1 MKLNPSLSKLL
12 FLPVLVIL
20 FSLGFFSF
28 KSSAKELIT
37 SETLLFTRND
47 GLQSEIRIRPDS
59 YSSDVFY
66 GFYINGNNSRSILFF
81 SESNFVVQRRQGKPI
96 SPNESWSSYG
106 STYVPTYGGIYVYQS
121 DFTTFSLGSGP
132 FDYDIENFVDSYGNN
147 IYDTKNE
154 LLNSDVFVPE
164 SFANFGLNNFQYI
177 IYTNQNTFIPNDI
190 YQLSYY
196 ITWSGSTT
204 SDYPLTS
211 VRYQLYGFN
220 SIDMDNS
227 DKSNGTLIEDGSC
240 TSPFDY
246 DVYSKVSN
254 LVGTSNYQKFIIYLI
269 PYSGLTEGNTSFIVC
284 NVYTGAA
291 NFNFGPLEVP
301 IGGFTGLEASY
312 GSGIIPVDPTD
323 VINTTPVN
331 YIGEVPVM
339 GITQTVSGT
348 FNTNYNTY
356 NHNINYNPI
365 VYDTTNNINNYYDQ
379 SSHITNNDNSTIIIN
394 NFTGKFDTSND
405 DASIS
410 GIVSFLTAI
419 VTFFNTFWSYVIVG
433 LNFLPN
439 WCIVCVTTLFS
450 TVASVII
457 ALGIFKLFRG

>member
-28 KSSAKELIT
+28 KSSAKELIS
-37 SETLLFTRND
+37 SESILFSRND
-47 GLQSEIRIRPDS
+47 GYQMELRIRPDS
-59 YSSDVFY
+59 NSSDVFY
-66 GFYINGNNSRSILFF
+66 GFYIGSNSKSRSILFF
-81 SESNFVVQRRQGKPI
+81 SENSFVLQRRQGNPI
-96 SPNESWSSYG
+96 NVNASWSSYNP
-106 STYVPTYGGIYVYQS
+106 TYLPNYGGIYVYQS
-121 DFTTFSLGSGP
+121 DFTSFSLGSGSLE
-132 FDYDIENFVDSYGNN
+132 YDIDAFVSMFGNN
-147 IYDTKNE
+147 IYDTKVE

-177 IYTNQNTFIPNDI
+177 TYTNQNTFIPNDI

-227 DKSNGTLIEDGSC
+227 DKSNGTLIEDGTC

-246 DVYSKVSN
+246 DVYSKVRN
-254 LVGTSNYQKFIIYLI
+254 LAGTSNYQKFIIYLI

-312 GSGIIPVDPTD
+312 GSGVIPVDPTD

-379 SSHITNNDNSTIIIN
+379 SSHITNNDNSTTIIN
-394 NFTGKFDTSND
+394 NFNGSVNLDN
-405 DASIS
+405 ASAD
-410 GIVSFLTAI
+410 GILSFLTAL
-419 VTFFNTFWSYVIVG
+419 VTFFNTFWSYVIVC
-433 LNFLPN
+433 LNWLPS
-439 WCIVCVTTLFS
+439 WVTVFITSIFTTTASIIV
-450 TVASVII
+450 I
-457 ALGIFKLFRG
+457 LGILKLVR